1 MLSGEIFQNKSKLID
16 RRMFILSFVKIGVF
30 VALVSRLFY
39 LQISENIKYRSLSD
53 KNRLREWKLAPQRG
67 ILKDYFGENL
77 AEKFGLPCWLRVTEL
92 DGETNAEVL
101 VKPNSIEIHV
111 TGDPKP
117 AIKAAKRKITSIVVA
132 PSLSGSLESFKALT
146 DLPVAVA

>member
-1 MLSGEIFQNKSKLID
+1 MLGGQIFQNKSKLID

-30 VALVSRLFY
+30 VALVSRLFC

-77 AEKFGLPCWLRVTEL
+77 ASNTQVFQLHMIPEDV
-92 DGETNAEVL
+92 
-101 VKPNSIEIHV
+101 PNIEEFFF
-111 TGDPKP
+111 
-117 AIKAAKRKITSIVVA
+117 R
-132 PSLSGSLESFKALT
+132 
-146 DLPVAVA
+146 